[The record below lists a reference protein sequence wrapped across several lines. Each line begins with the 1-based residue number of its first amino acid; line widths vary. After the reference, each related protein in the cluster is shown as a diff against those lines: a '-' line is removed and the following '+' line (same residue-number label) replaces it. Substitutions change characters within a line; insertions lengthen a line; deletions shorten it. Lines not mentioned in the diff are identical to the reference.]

1 MSLLNRYCLILAG
14 LSCFAVLVPA
24 QTLYGITGE
33 DGDASTLYTINT
45 TTGAVTTV
53 GATGFNGV
61 GSLAFAPD
69 GVTLYGVSGNNSGG
83 GHHLIRINTSTGVG
97 TAVSGNVTGNSNI
110 ADIAFRS
117 DGVLFAS
124 GGSDGASP
132 LYTINT
138 TTGIATLIG
147 TMANSGGGNALA
159 FNASGTLY
167 LCSTNALL
175 TVNTTTAATTQV
187 GQLNW
192 EGNNFG
198 GMKFQ
203 PGTGTLFLTD
213 VDGDVAKVTTFSG
226 ANIPVT
232 TISLSPSEDFEGLA
246 FGGASAPPPPPPSG
260 VPAPSTLL
268 LLVTGLAIVARWSFL
283 RRRQG
288 IRT

>member
-1 MSLLNRYCLILAG
+1 
-14 LSCFAVLVPA
+14 
-24 QTLYGITGE
+24 
-33 DGDASTLYTINT
+33 
-45 TTGAVTTV
+45 
-53 GATGFNGV
+53 
-61 GSLAFAPD
+61 
-69 GVTLYGVSGNNSGG
+69 
-83 GHHLIRINTSTGVG
+83 
-97 TAVSGNVTGNSNI
+97 
-110 ADIAFRS
+110 
-117 DGVLFAS
+117 
-124 GGSDGASP
+124 
-132 LYTINT
+132 
-138 TTGIATLIG
+138 
-147 TMANSGGGNALA
+147 MANSGGGNALA